1 MYEKVSFKD
10 KLINI
15 LLSPFDRF
23 LFKQYDNNPLKAL
36 GITKD
41 TSQKWLIYYYLHIH
55 SKLYEVLGVTYDGY
69 ENKPQYVFVPV
80 DTRLDDLFLELLKG
94 WKILDRY
101 PFIEA
106 LKLGQFN
113 GFGALNGDTE
123 YRKGF
128 WKASKSCFKED
139 IENMCK
145 DLSLDPLPNELK
157 VIFSEVDK
165 LIPQHATLKHEVL
178 NGNIITY
185 KKVTL
190 SIDSDTITIDSGKPI
205 YITSN
210 ALKLLKLMLENIGK
224 TVTYKQIAER
234 LDLQS
239 YISEVD
245 KDIILEINQKKKEIY
260 ETLKANGIDEKTAD
274 EVRSYLKPVTNK
286 GYVLPL

>member
-23 LFKQYDNNPLKAL
+23 VFGQYDNNPLKTL

-41 TSQKWLIYYYLHIH
+41 TSQKWLIYYYLQIH
-55 SKLYEVLGVTYDGY
+55 SKIYEVLSVAYDGY
-69 ENKPQYVFVPV
+69 ENQPQYVFVPV
-80 DTRLDDLFLELLKG
+80 DTKLDDLFLELLKS
-94 WKILDRY
+94 WKILDRCH
-101 PFIEA
+101 FIDA
-106 LKLGQFN
+106 LKLGQYN
-113 GFGALNGDTE
+113 GFGSLNGDTE

-157 VIFSEVDK
+157 VMILEIDK
-165 LIPQHATLKHEVL
+165 LLQQHTTLKQEVL
-178 NGNIITY
+178 NGNKITY
-185 KKVTL
+185 KKVSL
-190 SIDSDTITIDSGKPI
+190 NIDSDTITIDSGKPI
-205 YITSN
+205 NVTSN
-210 ALKLLKLMLENIGK
+210 ALKLLRLMLENIGK

-234 LDLQS
+234 LNFQS
-239 YISEVD
+239 YINEVD

-260 ETLKANGIDEKTAD
+260 ETLIANGIDEKTAN
-274 EVRSYLKPVTNK
+274 EVRNYLKPVIKK
-286 GYVLPL
+286 GYILPL